1 MKCAIFMKTE
11 KYKIYFFHIIEAIE
25 KLELIAATTT
35 KEEFLSDWLKQ
46 DAVLKNFIVIG
57 EAISQIDEE
66 IKQNFPEVDWRGAK
80 SMRNFIVHEYFSVDN
95 SFVWETIFE
104 TIPSFK
110 IQVNTI
116 LNTLS

>member
-1 MKCAIFMKTE
+1 MKIE
-11 KYKIYFFHIIEAIE
+11 KYKMYFLHILEAIE
-25 KLELIAATTT
+25 KLELVANITT
-35 KEEFLSDWLKQ
+35 KEEFLDDWLKQ

-66 IKQNFPEVDWRGAK
+66 IKQKFPDVDWRGAK

-104 TIPSFK
+104 TIPTFK
-110 IQVNTI
+110 IQISNI
-116 LNTLS
+116 LDSLE

>member
-1 MKCAIFMKTE
+1 MKTE
-11 KYKIYFFHIIEAIE
+11 KYKIYLFHILEAIE
-25 KLELIAATTT
+25 KLELVANSTT
-35 KEEFLSDWLKQ
+35 KEEFLGDWLKQ

-66 IKQNFPEVDWRGAK
+66 IKQKFPDVDWRGAK

-104 TIPSFK
+104 TIPTFK
-110 IQVNTI
+110 IQINNI
-116 LNTLS
+116 LNSFE

>member
-1 MKCAIFMKTE
+1 MKTE
-11 KYKIYFFHIIEAIE
+11 KHKIYFFHILEAIE
-25 KLELIAATTT
+25 KLELVANTTT
-35 KEEFLSDWLKQ
+35 KEEFLEDWLKQ

-66 IKQNFPEVDWRGAK
+66 IKIKFPNIDWRGAK

-110 IQVNTI
+110 IQIENI
-116 LNTLS
+116 LNQLEQ

>member
-1 MKCAIFMKTE
+1 MKTE

-66 IKQNFPEVDWRGAK
+66 IKQNFPEVDWRG
-80 SMRNFIVHEYFSVDN
+80 E
-95 SFVWETIFE
+95 
-104 TIPSFK
+104 
-110 IQVNTI
+110 
-116 LNTLS
+116 

>member
-1 MKCAIFMKTE
+1 MVAN
-11 KYKIYFFHIIEAIE
+11 
-25 KLELIAATTT
+25 TTS
-35 KEEFLSDWLKQ
+35 KEEFLNDWLKQ

-66 IKQNFPEVDWRGAK
+66 VKQKFPDLDWRGAK

-104 TIPSFK
+104 TIPTFK
-110 IQVNTI
+110 IQIKNI
-116 LNTLS
+116 LIELDE